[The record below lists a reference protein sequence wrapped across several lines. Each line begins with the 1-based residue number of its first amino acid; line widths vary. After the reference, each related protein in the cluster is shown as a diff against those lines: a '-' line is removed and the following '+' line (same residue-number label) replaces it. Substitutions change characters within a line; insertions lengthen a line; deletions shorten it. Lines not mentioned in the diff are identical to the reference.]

1 MRESIPI
8 KHASDF
14 RIRKLKHLKK
24 KKTMNTREVCIGIS
38 QKATLIWADES
49 PKSLES
55 NKKEN
60 ANLFSHQSST
70 LATLVSDPSLSLS
83 LSLCNP
89 KLLSLPFSTQVNSSI
104 FVIFSFVRLICE
116 FFGVIHSL
124 VRFTCSSYL
133 FDLN

>member
-1 MRESIPI
+1 
-8 KHASDF
+8 
-14 RIRKLKHLKK
+14 
-24 KKTMNTREVCIGIS
+24 MNAREVCIGIS

-83 LSLCNP
+83 LSL
-89 KLLSLPFSTQVNSSI
+89 SLQPQASLSSI
-104 FVIFSFVRLICE
+104 FNSGKFINLRYIL
-116 FFGVIHSL
+116 L
-124 VRFTCSSYL
+124 CSI
-133 FDLN
+133 DL